1 MNNANEKN
9 VKTNNKPVAK
19 VIAIVLAFALMIATS
34 FVVSTI
40 VHNHNLAQSVS
51 KVKNGLSA
59 YELAVE
65 NGYNGSVQEWLT
77 SLDGKSAYDIAVENG
92 YSGSEKDW
100 AKSLKLNSKQE
111 QSDIKTAYFDEKGEL
126 IIKLS
131 DGTSIDVG
139 AVAGTDGKNGT
150 NGKNGKDGK
159 NGKNGKD
166 GKNGIDGKDGINGVD
181 GSNGSS
187 GSNGKD
193 GVNGTNG
200 VDGKDGKD
208 GINGTDG
215 VGISQANVNSDGELV
230 LTFTDGRVV
239 NLDKVVGAKGE
250 KGDRGE
256 QGLKGEKGD
265 RGEQGLKGDKGDR
278 GEQGLKGDK
287 GDRGEQGLK
296 GEKGDKG
303 DRGEQG
309 LKGEKGDRG
318 EQGLKGD
325 KGDKGTD
332 GINGTNGV
340 DGKDGVDGTD
350 GINGADGVG
359 IENVTVASYGVL
371 TVTLTNGTVLNLG
384 NIKGADGIGIT
395 KSEINASGELVLTYS
410 DGATANLG
418 KVKGEDGQDG
428 ADGRGIQS
436 VSISTDGELIV
447 TYTDSSVVNLGN
459 IKGEKGDKGDRGEK
473 GEKGEAGRGILK
485 TEVISGELW
494 ITYTDA
500 PSTPINVG
508 SVSGNISSADVL
520 QFQLLS
526 DNTYG
531 VKASVPAAVSS
542 SIVELNIPDTY
553 NGKQVTQ
560 ILDNAFDDL
569 YFLKKVTI
577 PFSINKIG
585 ADAFTN
591 CSVSYVMFTGSLQ
604 NWCEIDFANLGASPC
619 CNSAILFLEGD
630 TKVEQLSANIF
641 TTNSVTSIPAY
652 AFAGCN
658 SVKEVAIPDGVT
670 TIGAYAFYNSSIEN
684 VTLSLAWRENFAY
697 KDYDQK
703 TSYYF
708 WGTKPAEALREEV
721 WVPFTKTYSPAGG
734 YVYDTQYKRMKFY
747 DKTLI
752 KQ

>member
-1 MNNANEKN
+1 M
-9 VKTNNKPVAK
+9 
-19 VIAIVLAFALMIATS
+19 
-34 FVVSTI
+34 
-40 VHNHNLAQSVS
+40 
-51 KVKNGLSA
+51 
-59 YELAVE
+59 
-65 NGYNGSVQEWLT
+65 
-77 SLDGKSAYDIAVENG
+77 
-92 YSGSEKDW
+92 
-100 AKSLKLNSKQE
+100 
-111 QSDIKTAYFDEKGEL
+111 
-126 IIKLS
+126 
-131 DGTSIDVG
+131 
-139 AVAGTDGKNGT
+139 
-150 NGKNGKDGK
+150 
-159 NGKNGKD
+159 
-166 GKNGIDGKDGINGVD
+166 
-181 GSNGSS
+181 
-187 GSNGKD
+187 
-193 GVNGTNG
+193 
-200 VDGKDGKD
+200 
-208 GINGTDG
+208 
-215 VGISQANVNSDGELV
+215 
-230 LTFTDGRVV
+230 
-239 NLDKVVGAKGE
+239 
-250 KGDRGE
+250 
-256 QGLKGEKGD
+256 
-265 RGEQGLKGDKGDR
+265 
-278 GEQGLKGDK
+278 
-287 GDRGEQGLK
+287 
-296 GEKGDKG
+296 
-303 DRGEQG
+303 
-309 LKGEKGDRG
+309 
-318 EQGLKGD
+318 
-325 KGDKGTD
+325 
-332 GINGTNGV
+332 
-340 DGKDGVDGTD
+340 
-350 GINGADGVG
+350 G
-359 IENVTVASYGVL
+359 IENVTVASDGVL

-447 TYTDSSVVNLGN
+447 TYTDSTVVNLGN

-619 CNSAILFLEGD
+619 CNSAILFLEGG

-658 SVKEVAIPDGVT
+658 SIKEVAIPDGVT

-697 KDYDQK
+697 KDYDHNGKKEK

-708 WGTKPAEALREEV
+708 WGTKIPAEALREEV
-721 WVPFTKTYSPAGG
+721 WVPITKTYSPTGG
-734 YVYDTQYKRMKFY
+734 YVYDTQYERMKFY